1 METNKPRPQQD
12 IPKKIIKTAKL
23 LEALSPNL
31 VTSFAYKL
39 FVTPIN
45 HKAPKREE
53 EMEKEAVQ
61 KYIDIPA
68 IGRKIRVFE
77 YGKSDK
83 KALLVHGW
91 SGRGTQLVSIAN
103 ALRKNGYMTISFD
116 APAHGKSEGKMSHM
130 LLFIECI
137 FELQKI
143 YGKFDL
149 SIGHSLGGMSVMNAI
164 KRGFITEKAITIG
177 SGDVVS
183 DIFDGFVESLQLKQN
198 ISLKLKAKFET
209 RLKNTLSDF
218 DVFQAAKTITTPV
231 FVIHDKQDKDVP
243 VDCAQH
249 IHEHLPNGK
258 LLITDGL
265 GHRKILGDTQVI
277 KQIIAFTNNE

>member
-31 VTSFAYKL
+31 ATSFVYKL

-68 IGRKIRVFE
+68 IKKKIRVFE
-77 YGKSDK
+77 YGKSQK

-91 SGRGTQLVSIAN
+91 SGRGTQLVSLAN
-103 ALRKNGYMTISFD
+103 ALRKEGYMTISFD
-116 APAHGKSEGKMSHM
+116 APAHGKSEGKISHM
-130 LLFIECI
+130 LMFIESI
-137 FELQKI
+137 FELQRS

-149 SIGHSLGGMSVMNAI
+149 AIGHSLGGMSVMNAI
-164 KRGFITEKAITIG
+164 KRDFKTDKVVIIG
-177 SGDVVS
+177 SGDIVF
-183 DIFDGFVESLQLKQN
+183 DIFDGFVGSLQLKQN
-198 ISLKLKAKFET
+198 VLLKLKAKFE
-209 RLKNTLSDF
+209 
-218 DVFQAAKTITTPV
+218 
-231 FVIHDKQDKDVP
+231 
-243 VDCAQH
+243 
-249 IHEHLPNGK
+249 
-258 LLITDGL
+258 
-265 GHRKILGDTQVI
+265 
-277 KQIIAFTNNE
+277 

>member
-1 METNKPRPQQD
+1 METNKPKPQQD

-31 VTSFAYKL
+31 ATSFAYKL

-91 SGRGTQLVSIAN
+91 SGRGTQLVSLAN
-103 ALRKNGYMTISFD
+103 VLRKNGYMTISFD
-116 APAHGKSEGKMSHM
+116 APAHGKSEGRISHM
-130 LLFIECI
+130 LMFIECI

-177 SGDVVS
+177 SGDIVS
-183 DIFDGFVESLQLKQN
+183 DIFDGFVESLQLKKT
-198 ISLKLKAKFET
+198 ISLKLKSKFEK
-209 RLKNTLSDF
+209 RLKNTISDF
-218 DVFQAAKTITTPV
+218 DVFQAAKSTSIPV
-231 FVIHDKQDKDVP
+231 FIIHDKQDKDVP
-243 VDCAQH
+243 VYCAQH
-249 IHEHLPNGK
+249 IHKHLSNGK
-258 LLITDGL
+258 LLITEGL

-277 KQIIAFTNNE
+277 KQVIAFANNE